1 LISGREPVC
10 SKVKMEVERFMWST
24 SHSRGYNKPPSTLLV
39 GPDRGVVE
47 TAERRP
53 KKGGEREGYCQRRS
67 PRINF
72 GTLA

>member
-1 LISGREPVC
+1 MVDISL
-10 SKVKMEVERFMWST
+10 K
-24 SHSRGYNKPPSTLLV
+24 GYNKPPSTMLV